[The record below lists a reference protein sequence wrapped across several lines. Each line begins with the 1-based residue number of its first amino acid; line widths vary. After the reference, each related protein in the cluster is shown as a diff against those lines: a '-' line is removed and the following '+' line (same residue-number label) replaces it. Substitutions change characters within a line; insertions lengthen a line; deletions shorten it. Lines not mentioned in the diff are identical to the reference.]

1 MYFECLI
8 LLMLAQTLLVRPVPV
23 DRINVQI
30 QQPVVL
36 GHRPVT
42 GRVLLNGVPI
52 PATNQKLS
60 SILQRMSADLLTLR
74 LLSDNQAALLRN
86 HSYLWSRDCTL
97 EGSELQRTDRFFYDG
112 VVYLSLNHNGT
123 WTAHTLQA
131 GALKALWERVVR
143 RSMEDEC
150 MILMSELKLSEERTE
165 PEIPFPQFLISIL
178 ALLAFTGLAGISF
191 LLATKQGLTPPG
203 GVLGS
208 IVHYPKNMA
217 ELNSTIKP
225 NSYHTFINY

>member
-1 MYFECLI
+1 MYCQCLI
-8 LLMLAQTLLVRPVPV
+8 LLMLAQTSLVLPVLV

-52 PATNQKLS
+52 LATNQELS
-60 SILQRMSADLLTLR
+60 SILQRMSADLLALR
-74 LLSDNQAALLRN
+74 LLSGNQSALLRN
-86 HSYLWSRDCTL
+86 QSYLWSRDCTQ

-123 WTAHTLQA
+123 WTAHTPQA
-131 GALKALWERVVR
+131 AALKALWERVA
-143 RSMEDEC
+143 RSSLEDEC
-150 MILMSELKLSEERTE
+150 MILMRELKLSEEQPE
-165 PEIPFPQFLISIL
+165 PEIPSPQFLISIL
-178 ALLAFTGLAGISF
+178 ALLAFTGLVGISF
-191 LLATKQGLTPPG
+191 LLATKQGLTFPG
-203 GVLGS
+203 GVPGS

-217 ELNSTIKP
+217 ELNSAIKS
-225 NSYHTFINY
+225 NDYHTFINY